1 MDFNLPSISPGNF
14 SEKNERTSDNPLVE
28 AASNIV
34 SVLDD
39 PGLDVK
45 PDYDE
50 DLKNDILTYYESMFW
65 LNSSVP
71 THADVKERFELT
83 DKEFETYYNLVEEPL
98 KNRGV
103 KLPPLHPPV
112 KNRRGGSE
120 LDPFFAMACS
130 LICDTADKRS
140 TAAKLKSLG
149 LTTKQWQALLRQ
161 PGHADYFQKRLNIAF
176 GDTEH
181 AAKLSLAKNVES
193 GDLQSIKYYHEFTG
207 KYKPQNETNLNLV
220 FLLGRLMEILS
231 KRIDPAVLA
240 EIADEIETVIDIKE
254 IESGN

>member
-14 SEKNERTSDNPLVE
+14 SEKNEQTSNPLVE
-28 AASNIV
+28 ASRNLV
-34 SVLDD
+34 STIDD
-39 PGLDVK
+39 AGLDEK

-50 DLKNDILTYYESMFW
+50 ELKNDILTYYESMFW

-71 THADVKERFELT
+71 SHSDVKERFELS
-83 DKEFETYYNLVEEPL
+83 DKEFETYYDLVQEPL

-103 KLPPLHPPV
+103 KLGPLHPPV
-112 KNRRGGSE
+112 KKKRGEIGI
-120 LDPFFAMACS
+120 DPFFAMACT

-140 TAAKLKSLG
+140 TAAKLKTLG
-149 LTTKQWQALLRQ
+149 LTTKQWQALLRV
-161 PGHADYFQKRLNIAF
+161 PGNNEYFQKRLNIAF
-176 GDTEH
+176 GDTENS
-181 AAKLSLAKNVES
+181 AKLALAKNVES

-207 KYKPQNETNLNLV
+207 KFRPQNETNLNLV

-240 EIADEIETVIDIKE
+240 EIADEIETIIDVKE
-254 IESGN
+254 LESGD